1 MLLQMVSLYQVTRSG
16 KFALMSSITQK
27 FDIIMYLFFFYAS
40 GDNQFMIFFCFSEFF
55 FLLANVELQ
64 TTCCIMTIKHIYVY
78 VSVYIYIYIY
88 IYI

>member
-40 GDNQFMIFFCFSEFF
+40 GDNQFMIFFLLFLMFFSFG
-55 FLLANVELQ
+55 Q
-64 TTCCIMTIKHIYVY
+64 C
-78 VSVYIYIYIY
+78 
-88 IYI
+88 